1 MPPAAALVDDAKP
14 RAKRKASSATNEVLS
29 RVKKVKAEPKESLNL
44 RVDKRTRALIDRAAE
59 VTGQTRT
66 DFMVMS
72 AREKATEVLLNQ
84 TLFRLPEA
92 DWNAFVAVL
101 DNPPPANAALKKL
114 LAEKAAWEQ

>member
-1 MPPAAALVDDAKP
+1 M
-14 RAKRKASSATNEVLS
+14 ATATLL
-29 RVKKVKAEPKESLNL
+29 AEPKIKGRRKNSVRQLETKASLSL
-44 RVDKRTRALIDRAAE
+44 RIDTRTRALIDRAAE

-72 AREKATEVLLNQ
+72 ARERATEVLLNQ

-92 DWNAFVAVL
+92 DWNAFVAIL

-114 LAEKAAWEQ
+114 LAEKAPWER